1 MLFFLMIRR
10 PPRSTRTDTLFPYT
24 TLFRSDVAS
33 FHTDP
38 LSTNNA
44 RVKNVRKL
52 ARRSFRAEHR
62 QFVAD
67 GPKAVEGALTV
78 AGCAVEV
85 IAPANSS
92 AEYAHRRARPGARSA
107 ERRVGRRVVRTCI
120 SRWSP
125 HQQQKNKN

>member
-38 LSTNNA
+38 LSTNND

-78 AGCAVEV
+78 AGCVVEV
-85 IAPANSS
+85 FATAS
-92 AEYAHRRARPGARSA
+92 AGDEYADLRARAGALRSEEHTA
-107 ERRVGRRVVRTCI
+107 EL
-120 SRWSP
+120 
-125 HQQQKNKN
+125 Q